1 MLEKLYVNITHS
13 QLLSF
18 TVTKALSL
26 KRREKKEK
34 KKTKKEI
41 KSKGLCFFS
50 PEDFSPAPKTY
61 TKIRNFRSN
70 LFIYLFIY
78 LFICL
83 FIYFIHEWLKAIV
96 RYILVIITHN

>member
-1 MLEKLYVNITHS
+1 MTHS

-18 TVTKALSL
+18 TVTKALWIEKKKKKRKK
-26 KRREKKEK
+26 KRRKKKEK

-50 PEDFSPAPKTY
+50 PEAFSPAPKTY

-78 LFICL
+78 V
-83 FIYFIHEWLKAIV
+83 H
-96 RYILVIITHN
+96 LVQEMIMQ

>member
-1 MLEKLYVNITHS
+1 MDRKKKEKEE
-13 QLLSF
+13 
-18 TVTKALSL
+18 K
-26 KRREKKEK
+26 KRRKKKEK

-50 PEDFSPAPKTY
+50 PEAFSPAPKTY

-70 LFIYLFIY
+70 LFIY

>member
-1 MLEKLYVNITHS
+1 MTHS

-18 TVTKALSL
+18 TVTKALWIEKKKKKRKK
-26 KRREKKEK
+26 KRRKKKEK

-50 PEDFSPAPKTY
+50 PEAFSPAPKTY

-78 LFICL
+78 LFVYL
-83 FIYFIHEWLKAIV
+83 FILFM
-96 RYILVIITHN
+96 NG